1 MNWNGATKYQMHFIV
16 FLNPQKLLTSGHDFH
31 KRCNLKVIYFLAKMV
46 FVCLIFHRLFWKKE
60 LQYRWTLFYIDFFI
74 KLRHF
79 DGYILLILAT
89 SMIGFWQKTEWI
101 RIWIF
106 PFPNFLKLMLPI
118 TSNFTIHSNK
128 NISIKVVKLNINAR
142 HYLVHS
148 RIFLC
153 VCVSSLHHAKEEVKE
168 RYKKTKAFISVYLI
182 IDKRYDFYL
191 VACHSVQK
199 N

>member
-1 MNWNGATKYQMHFIV
+1 MQSKGHIFSSKNGFCLFNFYPVVWNKKSYNTDELWFT
-16 FLNPQKLLTSGHDFH
+16 LNLFHQTTS
-31 KRCNLKVIYFLAKMV
+31 YFN
-46 FVCLIFHRLFWKKE
+46 
-60 LQYRWTLFYIDFFI
+60 
-74 KLRHF
+74 
-79 DGYILLILAT
+79 GYILLILAT

-106 PFPNFLKLMLPI
+106 PFPNFLKLMFPI
-118 TSNFTIHSNK
+118 TSNLTIHSNK

-153 VCVSSLHHAKEEVKE
+153 VCVSSFHHAKEEVKE

>member
-1 MNWNGATKYQMHFIV
+1 MKLFRWLHITHISYEYDWILTENGMNKDM
-16 FLNPQKLLTSGHDFH
+16 DFS
-31 KRCNLKVIYFLAKMV
+31 I
-46 FVCLIFHRLFWKKE
+46 
-60 LQYRWTLFYIDFFI
+60 
-74 KLRHF
+74 
-79 DGYILLILAT
+79 
-89 SMIGFWQKTEWI
+89 S
-101 RIWIF
+101 
-106 PFPNFLKLMLPI
+106 FLKLMLPI

>member
-1 MNWNGATKYQMHFIV
+1 MQNISMATYY
-16 FLNPQKLLTSGHDFH
+16 S
-31 KRCNLKVIYFLAKMV
+31 Y
-46 FVCLIFHRLFWKKE
+46 
-60 LQYRWTLFYIDFFI
+60 Y
-74 KLRHF
+74 LRHVW
-79 DGYILLILAT
+79 LC
-89 SMIGFWQKTEWI
+89 MIGFWQKTEWI
-101 RIWIF
+101 RIWMF
-106 PFPNFLKLMLPI
+106 PFLNFLKLMFPI

-153 VCVSSLHHAKEEVKE
+153 VCVSSLHHAKVEVKE

>member
-1 MNWNGATKYQMHFIV
+1 MIKRVTIQMNFNLHWF
-16 FLNPQKLLTSGHDFH
+16 FLSN
-31 KRCNLKVIYFLAKMV
+31 Y
-46 FVCLIFHRLFWKKE
+46 
-60 LQYRWTLFYIDFFI
+60 
-74 KLRHF
+74 F

-101 RIWIF
+101 RIWMF
-106 PFPNFLKLMLPI
+106 PFLNFLKLMFPI

>member
-46 FVCLIFHRLFWKKE
+46 FVCLIFNRLFWNKKSYNTDE
-60 LQYRWTLFYIDFFI
+60 LYFI
-74 KLRHF
+74 LILSWNYF
-79 DGYILLILAT
+79 DGYILLILAA
-89 SMIGFWQKTEWI
+89 SMIGLWQKTEWI

-106 PFPNFLKLMLPI
+106 PFPNFLNLMLPI

-128 NISIKVVKLNINAR
+128 NISIKVVKLNINAH

>member
-1 MNWNGATKYQMHFIV
+1 MQSKGHIFSSKNGFCLFNFYPVVLTKKSYNTDELYFILILSWN
-16 FLNPQKLLTSGHDFH
+16 
-31 KRCNLKVIYFLAKMV
+31 
-46 FVCLIFHRLFWKKE
+46 
-60 LQYRWTLFYIDFFI
+60 
-74 KLRHF
+74 F
-79 DGYILLILAT
+79 DCYILLILAT

-101 RIWIF
+101 RIWMF
-106 PFPNFLKLMLPI
+106 PFLNFLKLMFPI